1 MILKAE
7 HISYSYKTK
16 YQTIQALKDVSCSFE
31 EGKIYAIVG
40 KSGCGK
46 STLLSLL
53 AGLDVPD
60 SGRIYVDGKCMDEMD
75 RDLYRKEIASVIY
88 QSFNLFELL
97 TAVENVMYPL
107 ELKGVK
113 QKEARVRAEEFI
125 KKVGLDEN
133 IYTQYPKMM
142 SGGEQQRIAIARGL
156 ASDGKILLADEPTG
170 NLDSE
175 NETMIVE
182 LLKKAAH
189 EIGYTVIVI
198 THNPQVAKEADQ
210 IFRMNDG
217 RMEAE

>member
-16 YQTIQALKDVSCSFE
+16 YQTIQALQDVSCSFE
-31 EGKIYAIVG
+31 KGKFYAIVG

-60 SGRIYVDGKCMDEMD
+60 SGKIFMEGKCMDEMD
-75 RDLYRKEIASVIY
+75 RDHYRKESASVIY

-107 ELKGVK
+107 ELRKVK
-113 QKEARVRAEEFI
+113 HREARTRAEEFI
-125 KKVGLDEN
+125 KKVGLDER
-133 IYTQYPKMM
+133 IYEQYPKMM

-156 ASDGKILLADEPTG
+156 ASGGKILLADEPTG

-175 NETMIVE
+175 NEKMIVE

-189 EIGYTVIVI
+189 EIGYAVIVI
-198 THNPQVAKEADQ
+198 THNLQVAAETDQ
-210 IFRMNDG
+210 IFRMSDG
-217 RMEAE
+217 RMEVE